1 MFIDRARIYVEAG
14 AGGDGRSSFRR
25 EKNLLKKAA
34 RTVGMAVAA
43 AT

>member
-14 AGGDGRSSFRR
+14 AGGDGAAASDA
-25 EKNLLKKAA
+25 KNLLKKAV

>member
-1 MFIDRARIYVEAG
+1 MSKHVPAATAAAASDA
-14 AGGDGRSSFRR
+14 
-25 EKNLLKKAA
+25 KNLLKKAA